1 MKRTSNLR
9 PIYLMLILTDDI
21 FLAWRDTLRGCKKN
35 LSIYLSIFATWM
47 NKHKTV
53 ASNILA
59 YLRDL
64 KQIQNDDQA
73 HRQKINQLRNINVKS
88 I

>member
-1 MKRTSNLR
+1 
-9 PIYLMLILTDDI
+9 MLILTNDI

-53 ASNILA
+53 ASNIFA
-59 YLRDL
+59 YIRDP
-64 KQIQNDDQA
+64 KQIQSDDQA
-73 HRQKINQLRNINVKS
+73 HQQKIIQPRNINVKS